1 MNRPILGVD
10 PGLQRTGYAILA
22 REGRQGK
29 LIEGGVLRTN
39 PAQSLSERIGEI
51 AVGLRDVIDEH
62 RPGLLAVEMAIAHGR
77 NHRSSLIVAQVRGA
91 IMLVAADFKLPVIH
105 LAPTEV
111 KRMLTGSGRASKAQV
126 QAAIQNELRL
136 SAVLEP
142 NDVADAS
149 AIALSV
155 LHRVRFAA

>member
-1 MNRPILGVD
+1 MNQTILGVD
-10 PGLQRTGYAILA
+10 PGLQRTGYAVLL
-22 REGRQGK
+22 REGRQAR
-29 LIEGGVLRTN
+29 LIEGGVMRTRSE
-39 PAQSLSERIGEI
+39 QSLPERIGEI
-51 AVGLRDVIDEH
+51 AAGLREVISEH
-62 RPGLLAVEMAIAHGR
+62 RPGAVAVEQAIAHGR
-77 NHRSSLIVAQVRGA
+77 NHRSSLLVAQVRGA
-91 IMLVAADFKLPVIH
+91 ILLVASEAKLPVIH
-105 LAPTEV
+105 VAPTEV

-136 SAVLEP
+136 DMILEP